1 MLPDQQETHMS
12 NSSRSFAAATSL
24 RDGMLAGLPVAER
37 QLSLGGI
44 RTAVLEGGSGPP
56 MVLLH
61 GPAAYAA
68 HWAYVIPGLVAT
80 HRVIAPD
87 LPGHGASSMHDS
99 PLDVERVMTWLG
111 ELIDRTCDS
120 PPVVIAQLQ
129 SGAIALRFAGNAGDR
144 LRQLVLVDSFGLCPF
159 QPTPEFGHA
168 VAQYLATPTQ
178 ETHRGLWK
186 HCAFDLD
193 RLRDRMGSQWE
204 PFENYNLDRARAPGA
219 RNAVSVLMELFAF
232 PAISSDLLARII
244 VPVSLI
250 WGRHDRATPVSV
262 AEQASAR
269 FGWPLHVIEDC
280 ADDPPIEQP
289 EATLRSLHAA
299 LGTAAEP
306 GARRKA

>member
-1 MLPDQQETHMS
+1 MS
-12 NSSRSFAAATSL
+12 NSSRSFAATTSL
-24 RDGMLAGLPVAER
+24 RDGMLTGLPVTER

-80 HRVIAPD
+80 HHVIAPD

-111 ELIDRTCDS
+111 DLIDRTCDS
-120 PPVVIAQLQ
+120 PPVVVAQLL
-129 SGAIALRFAGNAGDR
+129 SGAIALRFASNADDR
-144 LRQLVLVDSFGLCPF
+144 LGQLVLVDSFGLCPF
-159 QPTPEFGHA
+159 QPMPEFGRA
-168 VAQYLATPTQ
+168 VAQFLARPTQ
-178 ETHRGLWK
+178 ETHRGLWTY
-186 HCAFDLD
+186 CAFDLD
-193 RLRDRMGSQWE
+193 RLRDRMGSHWE

-219 RNAVSVLMELFAF
+219 QDAISVLMERFAM
-232 PAISSDLLARII
+232 PAIPSDLLARIT
-244 VPVSLI
+244 VPVSLV
-250 WGRHDRATPVSV
+250 WGRHDRATPLPV
-262 AEQASAR
+262 AEEASAR

-289 EATLRSLHAA
+289 EALLRSLDAM
-299 LGTAAEP
+299 LGTPAAP
-306 GARRKA
+306 GARRNA